1 MIVLTRLI
9 TAGIATLC
17 FCIAG
22 MEITNRIDGSLVMYQ
37 DPAESAETLAAEG
50 RWAEASLLAEFSLTR
65 PDLSDAKRAAEV
77 SRRASEE
84 LDSFRGQIER
94 FAHGA
99 ITGEPTDMASMMGS
113 LSLDLFVIGDIRDL
127 AVQGWKE
134 ATDGSGDSVILA
146 LSAVGLTTTLA
157 PHLDW
162 APALLKALKRSGAL
176 TREFVK
182 FLSHTVR
189 QAAKTR
195 DYGRLTTVV
204 GDFGQAAKRLGPGPL
219 RGAMAAVDNA
229 DDLTRVARAAEFDA
243 GGTYALA
250 RLFGKDGVKAIGKD
264 GKNVG
269 ALLTSVKAGSRISK
283 FLKKTAGS
291 LPTAWIVIIMGVSL
305 LALIGTMLPGK
316 RRLSQKRV
324 TTR

>member
-1 MIVLTRLI
+1 MLTRLI
-9 TAGIATLC
+9 TAGVATLC
-17 FCIAG
+17 FFIAG
-22 MEITNRIDGSLVMYQ
+22 MEITSRIGGSLVMYQ
-37 DPAESAETLAAEG
+37 DPAESAEALAAEG
-50 RWAEASLLAEFSLTR
+50 RWAEAAMLAEFSLSR
-65 PDLSDAKRAAEV
+65 PDLSDPKRAAEV

-134 ATDGSGDSVILA
+134 AADGTGDSVILA

-157 PHLDW
+157 PQLDW

-176 TREFVK
+176 TREFVQS
-182 FLSHTVR
+182 LLLTVR

-219 RGAMAAVDNA
+219 RGAMAAVDSA
-229 DDLTRVARAAEFDA
+229 DDLSRVSKAAEFDA
-243 GGTYALA
+243 NGTYALA

-269 ALLTSVKAGSRISK
+269 SLLASVKGGSRISK
-283 FLKKTAGS
+283 FLRKTAGS
-291 LPTAWIVIIMGVSL
+291 LPTAWIVIILVVSL
-305 LALIGTMLPGK
+305 LALIYTVRPGK
-316 RRLSQKRV
+316 RRSTQTRV